1 MPLIRLGWAVNDGL
15 FLDLT
20 FTQSCDRWTQ
30 LVGRGGGH
38 LPGEKFVEQSDQF
51 FGRALIREAGEAAD
65 ISEQDAVT
73 HAKSMAT

>member
-1 MPLIRLGWAVNDGL
+1 M
-15 FLDLT
+15 
-20 FTQSCDRWTQ
+20 
-30 LVGRGGGH
+30 VGRGGGH
-38 LPGEKFVEQSDQF
+38 LPGEKFVEQTDQF